1 LALQTQILPPIH
13 AIQHFPAESRV
24 ERIANVAR
32 ELLTLA
38 GSRQEGLELVAELAR
53 LLIGVPDVSIRMAV
67 ASETEFAGC
76 SLDLPLRAVVAS
88 PIYEDQQVIAH
99 LEISSKELGTFDE
112 HDFRILSL
120 LGALASEMMSSTPVV
135 VPEPSVKIPPLP
147 VRIVSRIEGMLPT
160 IRVRLLL

>member
-1 LALQTQILPPIH
+1 MALQTQILPPIQ
-13 AIQHFPAESRV
+13 AIRRFPAESRV
-24 ERIANVAR
+24 ERIANAAR

-38 GSRQEGLELVAELAR
+38 GSRQEGLELLAELAR

-67 ASETEFAGC
+67 ASETGFAG
-76 SLDLPLRAVVAS
+76 SSFDLPLRTVVAA
-88 PIYEDQQVIAH
+88 PICEDQQIIAH

-120 LGALASEMMSSTPVV
+120 LGALASEMMSSTPIV
-135 VPEPSVKIPPLP
+135 VPEPSIKIPPLP
-147 VRIVSRIEGMLPT
+147 LRIVSRIEGILPT